1 MFLDVFFS
9 LNYYSMTFG
18 RHPDSRKQKT
28 WSGSDKGSLTLRTT
42 SSILCVIASFIAAG
56 KNQIS
61 ITELVILSGISR
73 QSVKRAIQTLEQA
86 GQITVTR
93 TTTNGRHEANAYYLP
108 EQD

>member
-1 MFLDVFFS
+1 M
-9 LNYYSMTFG
+9 
-18 RHPDSRKQKT
+18 
-28 WSGSDKGSLTLRTT
+28 RTT

-86 GQITVTR
+86 GQIT
-93 TTTNGRHEANAYYLP
+93 
-108 EQD
+108 

>member
-1 MFLDVFFS
+1 M
-9 LNYYSMTFG
+9 
-18 RHPDSRKQKT
+18 
-28 WSGSDKGSLTLRTT
+28 RTT

-73 QSVKRAIQTLEQA
+73 QSVKWAIQTLEQA

-108 EQD
+108 DQDSRGSCSCRCFNATVFDSCHFHAR